1 MSESHIDRQEYRKM
15 ASLSLEELARDCEFE
30 AFRGHGP
37 GGQGINTTD
46 SAVRARHL
54 PTGIVVTCRES
65 RSQFQNR
72 QKCLRKIR
80 DELERRGA
88 PRQHRVPTR
97 PTRSSQVRRVDDK
110 KAHGQIKRLRR
121 EIRGWDE

>member
-1 MSESHIDRQEYRKM
+1 M
-15 ASLSLEELARDCEFE
+15 AAQPLEELARDCVFE

-72 QKCLRKIR
+72 QRCLRKIR
-80 DELERRGA
+80 EELERRGA
-88 PRQHRVPTR
+88 PRRHRVPTR
-97 PTRSSQVRRVDDK
+97 PTRASQTRRVDDK
-110 KAHGQIKRLRR
+110 KAHGQTKRLRR
-121 EIRGWDE
+121 RIRGWDE

>member
-1 MSESHIDRQEYRKM
+1 MSDSPISRREYREM
-15 ASLSLEELARDCEFE
+15 AALTLDELARSCVFE

-54 PTGIVVTCRES
+54 PTGIVVTSRES

-80 DELERRGA
+80 EELERRGT

-97 PTRSSQVRRVDDK
+97 PTRSSQVRRVDEK
-110 KAHGQIKRLRR
+110 KAHGQVKRMRR
-121 EIRGWDE
+121 RISGDDE

>member
-1 MSESHIDRQEYRKM
+1 MSELPISRQAYRSM
-15 ASLSLEELARDCEFE
+15 AAQTLEELARDCVFE
-30 AFRGHGP
+30 AFHGHGP

-54 PTGIVVTCRES
+54 PTGIVVTSRES

-80 DELERRGA
+80 EELERRGA
-88 PRQHRVPTR
+88 PIPHRVPTR
-97 PTRSSQVRRVDDK
+97 PTRASQVRRVDDK
-110 KAHGQIKRLRR
+110 KARGQVKRMRR
-121 EIRGWDE
+121 RVRGEDE

>member
-1 MSESHIDRQEYRKM
+1 M

-80 DELERRGA
+80 EELERRGA
-88 PRQHRVPTR
+88 PRQHRVPTQ
-97 PTRSSQVRRVDDK
+97 PTRSSQIRRVDDK
-110 KAHGQIKRLRR
+110 KAHGETKRLRR
-121 EIRGWDE
+121 KIHGWDE

>member
-1 MSESHIDRQEYRKM
+1 MSEPSISRREYRDM
-15 ASLSLEELARDCEFE
+15 AALPLEELARDCVFE

-54 PTGIVVTCRES
+54 PTGIVVTSRES
-65 RSQFQNR
+65 RRQFQNR
-72 QKCLRKIR
+72 QRCLRKIR

-88 PRQHRVPTR
+88 PRTHRVPTR

-110 KAHGQIKRLRR
+110 KARGQTKRLRR
-121 EIRGWDE
+121 RISGWDE

>member
-1 MSESHIDRQEYRKM
+1 MSDSPISKREYRDM
-15 ASLSLEELARDCEFE
+15 AAQTLEELARDCVFE

-46 SAVRARHL
+46 SAVRVRHL
-54 PTGIVVTCRES
+54 PTGIVVTSRES

-110 KAHGQIKRLRR
+110 KAHGQTKRLRR
-121 EIRGWDE
+121 RISGWDE